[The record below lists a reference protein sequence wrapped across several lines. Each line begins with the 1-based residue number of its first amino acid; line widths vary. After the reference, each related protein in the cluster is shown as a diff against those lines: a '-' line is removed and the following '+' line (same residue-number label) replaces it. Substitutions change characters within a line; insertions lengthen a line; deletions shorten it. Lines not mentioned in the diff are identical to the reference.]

1 MTTFQRII
9 NFQVAERYPSLLL
22 LLENCY
28 LSVGSGK
35 TQPFLTMESADSSH
49 CEKVKFLMRL
59 AGVET
64 SDCSLNFRLPLGD
77 YRTRSKERE
86 FPSPSIILTILR
98 CTLLDRSDRFPPRSR
113 FASANLVPSLN
124 NGPVVFREKS
134 LLAQFLKQQSRL
146 DNNRGK
152 KNRARSLVQDLSGVS
167 KDYLYRVGLKFKRFI
182 IRKND

>member
-1 MTTFQRII
+1 M
-9 NFQVAERYPSLLL
+9 
-22 LLENCY
+22 
-28 LSVGSGK
+28 GSGK

-98 CTLLDRSDRFPPRSR
+98 CTFLDRSDRFPPRSR

-134 LLAQFLKQQSRL
+134 LLAQFSKQQSRL

-152 KNRARSLVQDLSGVS
+152 KKSSS
-167 KDYLYRVGLKFKRFI
+167 IVGAGFVRCFQGLFI
-182 IRKND
+182 SRWAEIQAIYYS